1 MLHFRGHVFI
11 LQNQDLLYSE
21 HIKIR
26 LLFWDVRSKLQFVC
40 ICYLML
46 RGSSQPPEYENRRK
60 KFFLFVIYDLRN
72 IFKCVFQL
80 NRDLWIL
87 SLGWSLK
94 TSFFKFV

>member
-1 MLHFRGHVFI
+1 MLHFRGNVFI

-60 KFFLFVIYDLRN
+60 KNFFLSFMICVI
-72 IFKCVFQL
+72 F
-80 NRDLWIL
+80 L
-87 SLGWSLK
+87 SA
-94 TSFFKFV
+94 FFS